1 MKDKFNSKVIG
12 LDAGLLIGKFFM
24 DTEELHY
31 GYWPNDKTATAQNF
45 SEAQERHSQ
54 LIIDNIPKGVKKIL
68 DVGSGSGSLAKKI
81 VALGYQVDCVIP
93 SEFLADKVQQK
104 LDGSSKIHI
113 NKFEDLDISNNYDL
127 ILFSESFQYV
137 HLIKSIDKILSI
149 LDKNGYL
156 LICDVFHK
164 NVSGISP
171 MRGGHRLDLFENE
184 IEKTDLVKKADIDIT
199 LETAPTWDF
208 LNQFLN
214 EVAIPISDMSHSYMK
229 YKYPKLIRFMK
240 WKYRNRLEKIRKVW
254 LSNELT
260 GENFAKFKSYRL
272 FLFKK

>member
-81 VALGYQVDCVIP
+81 VGLGYQVDCVIP

-164 NVSGISP
+164 NVSGVSP

-184 IEKTDLVKKADIDIT
+184 IGKTDLVKKTDIDIT

>member
-81 VALGYQVDCVIP
+81 VGLGYQVDCVIP

-113 NKFEDLDISNNYDL
+113 TKFEDLDISSNYDL

-164 NVSGISP
+164 NVSGVSP

>member
-149 LDKNGYL
+149 LDKNGHL